1 MKPEDDP
8 VAFRSIA
15 WARVRTATM
24 REKREQEAKICM
36 KRIFKQR
43 KKRQNEY
50 SE

>member
-1 MKPEDDP
+1 MKPEDDSGCLS
-8 VAFRSIA
+8 FNA
-15 WARVRTATM
+15 WARVRTAAQ

-36 KRIFKQR
+36 KPIFKQR